1 VQISEDY
8 FINFAD
14 ADPSMTP
21 SGHWIYRFG
30 KRIDDPMMMAFGAS
44 YLSWNEWITGSF
56 QMTRRVLLMSDNQ
69 VPLEEEKTIPLPG
82 DVWFPEI
89 QWMLSRDIAGSEKG
103 LCLAVKGGH
112 NEEAHNHNDV
122 GNFIIYHD
130 GNPVLIDVGRGTYT
144 ARFFGPDRYS
154 LWMTNAAHHNVPV
167 INGSAQPNGR
177 QYQASEVVYTSKTNR
192 TSITMELQNAYGE
205 DAGVNRLDRTLT
217 HYKGK
222 EVQLD
227 ESIELVE
234 PGNVSEILMT
244 TYKPDLS
251 KSGEIVLH
259 LDNETDTGKQF
270 LIRYDAEVLEPSFTK
285 MAMDEPEDAAVIS
298 YWGNDVYRLEL
309 KSRSSFIKEKIKMKF
324 SVK

>member
-1 VQISEDY
+1 
-8 FINFAD
+8 
-14 ADPSMTP
+14 
-21 SGHWIYRFG
+21 
-30 KRIDDPMMMAFGAS
+30 
-44 YLSWNEWITGSF
+44 
-56 QMTRRVLLMSDNQ
+56 
-69 VPLEEEKTIPLPG
+69 
-82 DVWFPEI
+82 
-89 QWMLSRDIAGSEKG
+89 
-103 LCLAVKGGH
+103 
-112 NEEAHNHNDV
+112 
-122 GNFIIYHD
+122 
-130 GNPVLIDVGRGTYT
+130 
-144 ARFFGPDRYS
+144 
-154 LWMTNAAHHNVPV
+154 
-167 INGSAQPNGR
+167 
-177 QYQASEVVYTSKTNR
+177 
-192 TSITMELQNAYGE
+192 MELQSAYGG

-309 KSRSSFIKEKIKMKF
+309 KSRSPLIKEKIKMKF
-324 SVK
+324 SIK